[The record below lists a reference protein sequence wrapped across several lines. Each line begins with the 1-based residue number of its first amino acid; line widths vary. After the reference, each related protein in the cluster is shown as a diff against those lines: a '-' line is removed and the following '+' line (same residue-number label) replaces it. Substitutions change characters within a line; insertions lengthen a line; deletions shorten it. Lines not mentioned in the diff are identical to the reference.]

1 MNVWTGI
8 AIGAVALAIFGLG
21 KLAKTGANLVTEIKG
36 RIHSLDFSQI
46 TFAIDALI
54 KNPSQN
60 GLTIQYPFIKI
71 LYKGSLIA
79 SSQLVNQVID
89 IAPLSQ
95 TTIKSIKIPVS
106 YFNLTGVGA
115 ELIQKLQNKKNN
127 MTLQVEISTIV
138 HTGVSKLPF
147 TTTQEITF

>member
-21 KLAKTGANLVTEIKG
+21 KLAKTGASLVTEIKG

-46 TFAIDALI
+46 TFAIDAVI
-54 KNPSQN
+54 KNPTQSD
-60 GLTIQYPFIKI
+60 LTVQYPFIKI
-71 LYKGSLIA
+71 LYKEKLIA
-79 SSQLVNQVID
+79 SSILVNKTILINALD
-89 IAPLSQ
+89 Q
-95 TTIKSIKIPVS
+95 TPPINIRIPVS

-115 ELIQKLQNKKNN
+115 ELIQKLQNRNTKI
-127 MTLQVEISTIV
+127 TLQVQISTII
-138 HTGVSKLPF
+138 HTGVSKIPF